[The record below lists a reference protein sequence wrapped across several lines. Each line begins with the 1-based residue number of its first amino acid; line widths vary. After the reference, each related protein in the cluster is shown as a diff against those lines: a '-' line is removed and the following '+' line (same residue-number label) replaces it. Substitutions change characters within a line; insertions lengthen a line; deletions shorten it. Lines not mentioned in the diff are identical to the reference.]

1 MDEEEQ
7 QQSDSKINVGSFFE
21 RVDSVDRVAN
31 RALSQ
36 SNKNFSAISS
46 QQTFINSIN
55 ISIEALET
63 KVRDIANY
71 IIIEKRIEKDAKE
84 DELVEQQDKAQKGS
98 MLERLAGLKPNNESE
113 QTQSQPGEE
122 PKKGGGILGTLL
134 TLGIGAFALKFLWPA
149 LLPALKGVLA
159 GVLKSVFSWTGLKLG
174 ALLGGIIG
182 SIPLIG
188 KYGPK
193 VTEGVANTFNN
204 ISDWVKNL
212 IEGLKPPAT
221 VPSAGAAGGVGNP
234 TNERGTGVKEKGG
247 KVEGGQRDFGDDYK
261 SEEEKAFRE
270 AEEYKEDKKSNL
282 NLNDSSVNSMDNTL
296 KNKDLVK
303 TGENVKKKGKEM
315 VRYKYG
321 GSTSTVEKGG
331 YLDSLSKDELA
342 DKYAELYKRY
352 LKDPDSFSK
361 NELKN
366 LQVRLPAFMMAK
378 HKLFDGNIQSVLTGG
393 ASFDPYVTNR
403 FKEEKLEEKLEPE
416 IKPVTGGNKDLDLSM
431 SKVDTVATTL
441 DLINTSKVSKN
452 DKALATA
459 LAPKNSPNT
468 TVTVVTDTNLKNKY
482 MNYKSNNLLGR
493 ALA

>member
-1 MDEEEQ
+1 M
-7 QQSDSKINVGSFFE
+7 S
-21 RVDSVDRVAN
+21 
-31 RALSQ
+31 
-36 SNKNFSAISS
+36 KNF
-46 QQTFINSIN
+46 
-55 ISIEALET
+55 ET
-63 KVRDIANY
+63 LGLFPVPVIKIKFKDHYKYNFPE
-71 IIIEKRIEKDAKE
+71 IEKKD
-84 DELVEQQDKAQKGS
+84 QKP
-98 MLERLAGLKPNNESE
+98 EEWWESVH
-113 QTQSQPGEE
+113 T
-122 PKKGGGILGTLL
+122 
-134 TLGIGAFALKFLWPA
+134 
-149 LLPALKGVLA
+149 
-159 GVLKSVFSWTGLKLG
+159 
-174 ALLGGIIG
+174 
-182 SIPLIG
+182 
-188 KYGPK
+188 
-193 VTEGVANTFNN
+193 TFNN

-361 NELKN
+361 NELN
-366 LQVRLPAFMMAK
+366 DML
-378 HKLFDGNIQSVLTGG
+378 KLGSSAIAELIEKQ
-393 ASFDPYVTNR
+393 
-403 FKEEKLEEKLEPE
+403 KEEVSVRPLNDFEKFV
-416 IKPVTGGNKDLDLSM
+416 IVGMAMYIG
-431 SKVDTVATTL
+431 VAIL
-441 DLINTSKVSKN
+441 F
-452 DKALATA
+452 
-459 LAPKNSPNT
+459 
-468 TVTVVTDTNLKNKY
+468 
-482 MNYKSNNLLGR
+482 
-493 ALA
+493 